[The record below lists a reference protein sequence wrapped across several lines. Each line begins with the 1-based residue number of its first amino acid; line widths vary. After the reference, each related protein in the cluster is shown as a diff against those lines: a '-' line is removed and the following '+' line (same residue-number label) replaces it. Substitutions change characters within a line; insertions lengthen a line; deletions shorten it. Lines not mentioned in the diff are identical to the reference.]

1 MCFVFLGRYKG
12 FVVDGLSVI
21 ITRQI
26 LLPAIKAAGSH
37 CGCVFMRDEMVLK
50 QALLMSHEYAKA
62 VVKEGDCVVD
72 ATTGNGNDTVF
83 LAELVGC
90 TGKVYGF
97 DIQQEAILNTRKRL
111 EEHSLLERCMLI
123 NDGHENMAKYINEPV
138 KLVMFNLGYR
148 PGGDHNIATKGETTM
163 QAIHTALEKL
173 VVHGLIVAVI
183 YHGGDSGFSERD
195 YLLKKLPE
203 LDSKSCTV
211 LLMNY
216 LNLPNNPPMLVCI
229 EKLKQTEK

>member
-1 MCFVFLGRYKG
+1 
-12 FVVDGLSVI
+12 
-21 ITRQI
+21 
-26 LLPAIKAAGSH
+26 
-37 CGCVFMRDEMVLK
+37 MVLK
-50 QALLMSHEYAKA
+50 QALMMSHEYAKA

-97 DIQQEAILNTRKRL
+97 DIQHEAIDNTRKKL
-111 EEHSLLERCMLI
+111 EERGFLERCVLI
-123 NDGHENMAKYINEPV
+123 NDGHENMAKYITEPV

-148 PGGDHNIATKGETTM
+148 PGGDHSIATKGETTM
-163 QAIHTALEKL
+163 QAIRAALEKL
-173 VVHGLIVAVI
+173 VVHGLILVVI

-195 YLLKKLPE
+195 YLLAKLPE
-203 LDSKSCTV
+203 LNSKICAV
-211 LLMNY
+211 MHMNY

-229 EKLKQTEK
+229 EKLKQTD